1 MLKAFRSNPVYS
13 GIAFAIAQSVM
24 AAFVGLFA
32 KLASEIHHP
41 TEVMFYR
48 SFFCFLI
55 VSAYLLAQKRVPEIK
70 TANKKSQLIRGVIGT
85 GGMVLTFWGFALL
98 PLSEIQS
105 ILFAAPIFVAA
116 LSFPVLGEKV
126 GKYRI
131 IATLIGF
138 CGVLMIVQPG
148 VISSFFGGMVA
159 LGAAFFHAAVMLIL
173 RWIGRT
179 EEPMITVFYFALIST
194 CIMLPVMPFTM
205 SMPTAYSFFLL
216 VMVGISVFFLQ
227 VCLTKSY
234 AYADATIIAP
244 ITYISLI
251 WMILL
256 DLFIWG
262 FLPAATTIIG
272 ACIIMTSSFVIILR
286 EAKHGKKPED
296 DTRSPSG
303 FP

>member
-1 MLKAFRSNPVYS
+1 MKTLFKQNPVYI
-13 GIAFAIAQSVM
+13 GIAFALAQSVT

-48 SFFCFLI
+48 SFLCLLI
-55 VSAYLLAQKRVPEIK
+55 VTAFLAAQKRLPEIK
-70 TANKKSQLIRGVIGT
+70 RANKKSQMIRGIVGT
-85 GGMVLTFWGFALL
+85 AGMILTFWGFALL

-116 LSFPVLGEKV
+116 LSYPVLGEKV

-138 CGVLMIVQPG
+138 GGVMMIVQPG
-148 VISSFFGGMVA
+148 VISSFLGGMVA

-194 CIMLPVMPFTM
+194 LIMLPIMPFTM
-205 SMPTAYSFFLL
+205 SMPTPYSMFLL
-216 VMVGISVFFLQ
+216 LMVGISVFFLQ
-227 VCLTKSY
+227 ICLTNAY
-234 AYADATIIAP
+234 VYADATIIAP

-256 DLFIWG
+256 DLFVWG
-262 FLPAATTIIG
+262 YLPQLPTIIG
-272 ACIIMTSSFVIILR
+272 ACIIMVSSFVIIWR
-286 EAKHGKKPED
+286 EARLKNNPKPNL
-296 DTRSPSG
+296 SAQ
-303 FP
+303 